1 MMWFETRRSNTPNND
16 LIRLGHMLESALE
29 AESFAHGRTRRDLDH
44 DRMLSLS
51 LLKCIEIIGE
61 AATRV
66 NPETQARYTSI
77 PWSDIIALRNRLIHG
92 YFDID
97 LDRVWDT
104 VTDDLPPLI
113 IELRKVVPNGDSI
126 S

>member
-1 MMWFETRRSNTPNND
+1 
-16 LIRLGHMLESALE
+16 MLEYALQ
-29 AESFAHGRTRRDLDH
+29 AESFVHGRTRRDLDR
-44 DRMLSLS
+44 DRMLMLS

-66 NPETQARYTSI
+66 TPETQAQYTRI
-77 PWSDIIALRNRLIHG
+77 PWPDIIAMRNRLIHG

-104 VTDDLPPLI
+104 ISDDLPPLI
-113 IELRKVVPNGDSI
+113 VELRRIVPRRDSI
-126 S
+126 